1 MAPWKSGASAPRQRD
16 KSIGL
21 QPLRGRIRTYNLC
34 FLGFGNV
41 NRTLVRLLE
50 DRAQEL
56 RERYGI
62 TFRIAGIASR
72 RLGWIAD
79 AEGLGSASLL
89 ALNSDSPP
97 GVWRTE
103 PAPHKN
109 IRDWLSAAQADVL
122 FEATSLD
129 VQSGQPAIDHIRAAL
144 EHGTHAITANKGP
157 IVHAYRE
164 LRDLAAARGKRF
176 LFESTVMDGVPI
188 FSLFD
193 QMPAIH
199 LQGFHGILNSTTNV
213 ILSEM
218 EQGLTFDEALQKAQ
232 ALGIAETDATH
243 DIDGWDAAVKTA
255 ALITVLMDIPVRVE
269 EVQREGIRDLTPQA
283 LRNARRDGWPFK
295 LVCRAQR
302 VGDGVKASVA
312 PEKVLA
318 TSPMAKISGTSSYIY
333 FETDIFPGLAI
344 TEENPGL
351 YATAYGMLADF
362 VRATAAH

>member
-1 MAPWKSGASAPRQRD
+1 
-16 KSIGL
+16 
-21 QPLRGRIRTYNLC
+21 
-34 FLGFGNV
+34 
-41 NRTLVRLLE
+41 LL
-50 DRAQEL
+50 
-56 RERYGI
+56 
-62 TFRIAGIASR
+62 T
-72 RLGWIAD
+72 
-79 AEGLGSASLL
+79 
-89 ALNSDSPP
+89 LNSDSLP

-103 PAPHKN
+103 PALSLSKGVSAPHKN
-109 IRDWLSAAQADVL
+109 IRDWLSGAQADVL
-122 FEATSLD
+122 FEATSLN

-164 LRDLAAARGKRF
+164 LRDLAIARGKRF

-218 EQGLTFDEALQKAQ
+218 EQGLTFDEALKKAQ

-255 ALITVLMDIPVRVE
+255 ALISVLMDIPVRVE
-269 EVQREGIRDLTPQA
+269 EIQREGIRDLTPQA

-302 VGDGVKASVA
+302 VGDCVRASVA

-351 YATAYGMLADF
+351 YATAYGLLADF